1 MIRDI
6 LYITIFYARRAGPHQ
21 PIRRECSGRRSS
33 GPGYQA
39 NMFWFFRHMVHP
51 PKNSGWLPGTGF
63 ANECKAEPL
72 ADNHLSSRGVV
83 GFEPAPHIQRIEE
96 KKHRHRAEN
105 APDPPPKSSK
115 NGGRRHSFGCPEGSG
130 GTPKVD
136 LKRDPVPE
144 PMGLVTAAPFLAI
157 FSQNELQNGGPFFRK
172 FAEEVV

>member
-1 MIRDI
+1 MLLSIYR
-6 LYITIFYARRAGPHQ
+6 LVLSGSNVVSGLRQRNGCFCYVTI
-21 PIRRECSGRRSS
+21 
-33 GPGYQA
+33 
-39 NMFWFFRHMVHP
+39 FWFFRHMVHP
-51 PKNSGWLPGTGF
+51 PKNSGWLPGTDF
-63 ANECKAEPL
+63 TNECKAEPL

-105 APDPPPKSSK
+105 APDPPPKSFK

-144 PMGLVTAAPFLAI
+144 PK
-157 FSQNELQNGGPFFRK
+157 GGS
-172 FAEEVV
+172 

>member
-1 MIRDI
+1 
-6 LYITIFYARRAGPHQ
+6 
-21 PIRRECSGRRSS
+21 
-33 GPGYQA
+33 
-39 NMFWFFRHMVHP
+39 MVHP

-115 NGGRRHSFGCPEGSG
+115 NGGRCHSFGCPEGLG

-144 PMGLVTAAPFLAI
+144 RKESVSGPPFFII
-157 FSQNELQNGGPFFRK
+157 FCPNGVQNGGPFFPEWPWGQGSLCVY
-172 FAEEVV
+172 AEPLGSLDRPHARDHGKELLFGKNRHFLL

>member
-1 MIRDI
+1 
-6 LYITIFYARRAGPHQ
+6 
-21 PIRRECSGRRSS
+21 
-33 GPGYQA
+33 
-39 NMFWFFRHMVHP
+39 MVHP

-105 APDPPPKSSK
+105 APDPLPKSSK
-115 NGGRRHSFGCPEGSG
+115 NGGRRHSFGCPEGLG

-136 LKRDPVPE
+136 LNSDPVPA
-144 PMGLVTAAPFLAI
+144 PIASFSGAPFFAI
-157 FSQNELQNGGPFFRK
+157 FNQHGLQNGGPFFRK
-172 FAEEVV
+172 FAERVVLRWLKTIPQAKNLENKGYRKGSRFGTSFGTSFGWNLS

>member
-1 MIRDI
+1 MRD
-6 LYITIFYARRAGPHQ
+6 ARDPTSPSVGNAVDVDPADQ
-21 PIRRECSGRRSS
+21 ATRRTCFGFL
-33 GPGYQA
+33 GIWYTL
-39 NMFWFFRHMVHP
+39 H
-51 PKNSGWLPGTGF
+51 KNSGWLPGAGF

-130 GTPKVD
+130 
-136 LKRDPVPE
+136 VPQKS
-144 PMGLVTAAPFLAI
+144 I
-157 FSQNELQNGGPFFRK
+157 
-172 FAEEVV
+172 

>member
-1 MIRDI
+1 MER
-6 LYITIFYARRAGPHQ
+6 
-21 PIRRECSGRRSS
+21 IRRRSSGPRELVLQTNAKQNHALILRAAAAPTRRGTS

-51 PKNSGWLPGTGF
+51 PKNSGWIPGTGF

-105 APDPPPKSSK
+105 APDPPPKSCK

-130 GTPKVD
+130 
-136 LKRDPVPE
+136 VPQKS
-144 PMGLVTAAPFLAI
+144 I
-157 FSQNELQNGGPFFRK
+157 
-172 FAEEVV
+172 

>member
-1 MIRDI
+1 
-6 LYITIFYARRAGPHQ
+6 
-21 PIRRECSGRRSS
+21 
-33 GPGYQA
+33 
-39 NMFWFFRHMVHP
+39 MFWFFRHMVHP

-144 PMGLVTAAPFLAI
+144 PKRPVTAPSFFLEWPWGQGSLLVCAEPLG
-157 FSQNELQNGGPFFRK
+157 SLDRPHARDHGEELLFDKNRHFLL
-172 FAEEVV
+172 

>member
-1 MIRDI
+1 MGAWCHNCLVD
-6 LYITIFYARRAGPHQ
+6 LMLNYVPYLWYHLQHKFYARRAGPHQ

-130 GTPKVD
+130 
-136 LKRDPVPE
+136 VPQKS
-144 PMGLVTAAPFLAI
+144 I
-157 FSQNELQNGGPFFRK
+157 
-172 FAEEVV
+172 